1 MDRLHLSTVFVAVV
15 DIGGFAGA
23 ARKLGVSPP
32 AGGFGLT
39 RLLSYQVADELAD
52 GRLRTVLDDCEPPAW
67 PVHLLHREG
76 RHASRKARVPLSGH
90 RAAACPPG
98 AGICA
103 SALNR
108 SSEPVSN
115 AAIATTDSTR

>member
-23 ARKLGVSPP
+23 ARKLGVSSP

-76 RHASRKARVPLSGH
+76 RHASRKARAFPDLATERL
-90 RAAACPPG
+90 RAHP
-98 AGICA
+98 
-103 SALNR
+103 ALGFAR
-108 SSEPVSN
+108 AP
-115 AAIATTDSTR
+115 